1 MYKSA
6 GYFETIR
13 RRKSPYTGIIMKS
26 TTTFTAGAGASPA
39 SERPPGSSL
48 PIVADLQTDLDSA
61 TGRKNMQQLVLLRWI
76 AVLGQIATIGAAHF
90 LFRIPLPVDI
100 MLALVLGLAVFNAVS
115 ELRLKTR
122 RPVTN
127 TELFIALL
135 VDVGTLTALLYF
147 SGGTANPFVFLY
159 LLQIT
164 LGAVLLQRRST
175 WIILGVT
182 LAGFAGLSLTP
193 WPLDLPMDHHLGLA
207 SPYVQGLL
215 LCFTLNA
222 ALIVVFFKR
231 IDRNLRSHDA
241 RLAALRQR
249 AAEEEHIVRMGLL
262 ASGAA
267 HELGTPLSTLAV
279 ILGDWQH
286 MSPFTD
292 DPELQQE
299 IHEMQAQVLR
309 CKSIVSGILMSAGET
324 RGDSPIQTTVLD
336 FLEQLVTEWQS
347 SRPASRLVYHNQFG
361 NDLRIISDSAI
372 KQMLCNVL
380 DNALEASPAWQH
392 LAARRQNDNLVLTV
406 SDAGPGFDPDILS
419 QLGKPYQS
427 SKGRPGGG
435 LGLFL
440 SVNVARTLGGS
451 LTARNLASGG
461 AAVTVMLPLAS
472 LSVADDEDDTNE
484 SPHDGSSA
492 LAGLRYSSGDGS

>member
-1 MYKSA
+1 
-6 GYFETIR
+6 
-13 RRKSPYTGIIMKS
+13 MKF
-26 TTTFTAGAGASPA
+26 TTMFPA
-39 SERPPGSSL
+39 SSSTLPGGQLPPGATVS
-48 PIVADLQTDLDSA
+48 IVTDLQTDLDSA

-90 LFRIPLPVDI
+90 VFEIPLPVDI

-115 ELRLKTR
+115 ELRLKAR
-122 RPVTN
+122 RTVTN
-127 TELFIALL
+127 TELFVALL
-135 VDVGTLTALLYF
+135 VDVGILTALLYF

-175 WIILGVT
+175 WVILGVT
-182 LAGFAGLSLTP
+182 LVGFAGLSLTP
-193 WPLDLPMDHHLGLA
+193 WPLALPMEHHLGLA

-241 RLAALRQR
+241 RLATLRQR

-279 ILGDWQH
+279 ILGDWQR

-299 IHEMQAQVLR
+299 IHEMQVQVLR

-324 RGDSPIQTTVLD
+324 RGDSPTQTTVLN
-336 FLEQLVTEWQS
+336 FLEQLVAEWQS
-347 SRPASRLVYHNQFG
+347 SRPTSRLVYQNQFG
-361 NDLRIISDSAI
+361 EDLRIISDSAI
-372 KQMLCNVL
+372 KQMLSNVL

-392 LAARRQNDNLVLTV
+392 LAARRENDNLVLTV
-406 SDAGPGFDPDILS
+406 SDAGPGFEPDILA

-440 SVNVARTLGGS
+440 SVNVARTLGGG
-451 LTARNLASGG
+451 LTARTLASGG
-461 AAVTVMLPLAS
+461 AAVTVTLPLAS
-472 LSVADDEDDTNE
+472 LSVEDDEAGTGGDRGDA
-484 SPHDGSSA
+484 PSA
-492 LAGLRYSSGDGS
+492 PAGLRYSSGDGS